1 MDSTRAEQDA
11 RLVFSVQTCDT
22 SRVRRFVVF
31 LLALTATR
39 SADQSPPKP
48 FNRAHAAAIIANAR
62 KIVSPNGIERLE
74 KVRIGGIEQWV
85 SIRGYDKRNP
95 VLLFIHGGPGYVSM
109 PMSWWF
115 SRGWEEYFT
124 VVQWDQ
130 RGAGKTYLLN
140 DPAKIAPTLTLNRM
154 QADTEEMVNWI
165 RQHLGKQKI
174 FVIGHS
180 WGSYLGL
187 ELAKKH
193 PEWLHAYIGVG
204 QLTNGPESERRG
216 WVFAINAARSAGN
229 TEAVGEL
236 QALAPYFAPGH
247 PSPLK
252 AIYTQ
257 RKWLDAYDGVMANRP
272 GNSPESDLAQL
283 SPDYTDEEIS
293 RIWQGNDFSEHYLLA
308 DVLKL
313 NLSGIVKLD
322 CPLIIFAGRHD
333 FNVNSQVAA
342 EWFAKVKAPSKHF
355 EWFEN
360 SAHLPM
366 TEEPGKFLAAL
377 LRYARPI
384 AERAGDSPP
393 AN

>member
-1 MDSTRAEQDA
+1 VDK
-11 RLVFSVQTCDT
+11 
-22 SRVRRFVVF
+22 
-31 LLALTATR
+31 
-39 SADQSPPKP
+39 SPPKL
-48 FNRAHAAAIIANAR
+48 FSRAQAAAIIANAR

-74 KVRIGGIEQWV
+74 TVRIGGIEQWV

-95 VLLFIHGGPGYVSM
+95 VLLVIHGGPGYVSM

-140 DPAKIAPTLTLNRM
+140 DPAKIAPTLTLSRM

-165 RQHLGKQKI
+165 RPHLGKQKI

-180 WGSYLGL
+180 WGSYIGL
-187 ELAKKH
+187 ELAKNH
-193 PEWLHAYIGVG
+193 PDWLHAYIGVA
-204 QLTNGPESERRG
+204 QLTNSPVSERRG

-229 TEAVGEL
+229 TEAVREL

-257 RKWLDAYDGVMANRP
+257 RKWLDTYGGLMANRR

-293 RIWQGNDFSEHYLLA
+293 RIWEGNDFSERYLLA

-313 NLSGIVKLD
+313 DLSGITTLD
-322 CPLIIFAGRHD
+322 CPLVIFAGRHD
-333 FNVNSQVAA
+333 FNVNSQLAA
-342 EWFAKVKAPSKHF
+342 EWFTKVKAPSKHF

-366 TEEPGKFLAAL
+366 TEEPGKFLTGL

-384 AERAGDSPP
+384 AERSGDTPP